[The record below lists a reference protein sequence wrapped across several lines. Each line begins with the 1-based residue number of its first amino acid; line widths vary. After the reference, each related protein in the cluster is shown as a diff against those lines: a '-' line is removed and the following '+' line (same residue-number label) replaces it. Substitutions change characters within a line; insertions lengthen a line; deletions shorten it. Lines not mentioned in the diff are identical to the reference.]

1 MIAVETES
9 SLQNSGKA
17 RAEDVAEELF
27 ENTDVD
33 NDFMADR
40 IVWRMKSFQDKI
52 EDYELTKETNNEF

>member
-27 ENTDVD
+27 E
-33 NDFMADR
+33 
-40 IVWRMKSFQDKI
+40 IRM
-52 EDYELTKETNNEF
+52 